1 MVSQMLD
8 NTIFP
13 SQTILCTP
21 DSGRIWSTA
30 MRREGQQIGIELGA
44 RQRQALTHAA
54 KGMSLMV
61 RASWLAQAL
70 PLLQLWAR
78 MSLQVLSTLRAALPV
93 MP

>member
-1 MVSQMLD
+1 MVPQMVE

-13 SQTILCTP
+13 SQITMCTP
-21 DSGRIWSTA
+21 DSGRAWSTA
-30 MRREGQQIGIELGA
+30 MLREGQQIELELGA

-54 KGMSLMV
+54 KAMPLMV